1 MLCALMQPM
10 QSNCELRFEQQN
22 KHVLLRHDIFVEH
35 LIQLIVGHVVCLS
48 INSYNY
54 NLLETRY
61 GSFGYCQYA

>member
-35 LIQLIVGHVVCLS
+35 LIQLIVGHVVC
-48 INSYNY
+48 
-54 NLLETRY
+54 
-61 GSFGYCQYA
+61 F